1 MHPSRPH
8 DAGSYPPPVYAP
20 APNRTAA
27 PPVGLLW
34 WAGSTAVLGIVL
46 GVFWWLGAPGGILF
60 GDGRLPG
67 TWLLR
72 DLTLAGLE
80 LVAGVA
86 VGTVLARRLGRPGGL
101 RRLLA
106 AVGGSI
112 LGSLLA
118 VLVGTALGAWIGPHG
133 SPEIPGSGFGLHSP
147 GAAAIWPA
155 AAALIVFAAAL
166 FDWLQRGRP

>member
-1 MHPSRPH
+1 MHPSDPPG
-8 DAGSYPPPVYAP
+8 AGSYPPPVYAP

-34 WAGSTAVLGIVL
+34 WAASTAVLGVVL
-46 GVFWWLGAPGGILF
+46 GGFWWLGAPGGILY
-60 GDGRLPG
+60 GDNDLPG

-86 VGTVLARRLGRPGGL
+86 VGTVLARRLGRPGQVT
-101 RRLLA
+101 RILA
-106 AVGGSI
+106 AVGGSV

-118 VLVGTALGAWIGPHG
+118 VLVGTALGAWIGPHAG
-133 SPEIPGSGFGLHSP
+133 SGIPGSAFGLHSP
-147 GAAAIWPA
+147 SAAAIWPA
-155 AAALIVFAAAL
+155 AAAAIVFAAGL